1 MMHANMVDLL
11 TSLPG
16 KPRHDYPEG
25 LPFASAFAHGSMQLE
40 LYAPGSNADGR
51 DRQTPH
57 TQDELYLV
65 MRGTSRFMLE
75 GLRRDV
81 KAGDA
86 LFVPAH
92 AEHRFEEFS
101 ADFATWVVFYG
112 PSGGEKFTL
121 TGETL

>member
-1 MMHANMVDLL
+1 MLKARFADLL
-11 TSLPG
+11 NTLPG
-16 KPRHDYPEG
+16 TPRHDYPEG
-25 LPFASAFAHGSMQLE
+25 LPFAQAFTHGSMQLE
-40 LYAPGSNADGR
+40 LYAPSSNADGR

-65 MRGTSRFMLE
+65 QRGQSRFMLE
-75 GLRRDV
+75 GLWADV

-92 AEHRFEEFS
+92 ADHRFEDYS

-112 PSGGEKFTL
+112 PPGGEQTIQ
-121 TGETL
+121 GDNP

>member
-1 MMHANMVDLL
+1 MIQARWSELL
-11 TSLPG
+11 KALPG
-16 KPRHDYPEG
+16 APRHDYPEG
-25 LPFASAFAHGSMQLE
+25 LPFASALTHGSMQLE

-75 GLRRDV
+75 GSATDV
-81 KAGDA
+81 TVGDA

-92 AEHRFEEFS
+92 AEHRFEDFS
-101 ADFATWVVFYG
+101 PDFATWVVFYG
-112 PSGGEKFTL
+112 PPGGERPLQGDTP
-121 TGETL
+121 